1 MTSSVI
7 DYIIAV
13 KIIRISN
20 IITAKTCLYPYF
32 YLPIRV
38 YNTKKR
44 KSFSQIIDIIVFMP
58 SIKDVALAAG
68 VSTATVSRVL
78 ANNSRVK
85 EETKNRV
92 LLAIDALGYRP
103 NLIAR
108 SLRVQKSAKIGLLVS
123 DIRNPFFTAI
133 GRAVEDAA
141 YEQGYSVLMCNTDEN
156 PEKEELYLNLLHDEN
171 VAGII
176 FSPTQEFSANLS
188 TFTSDIP
195 LVIIDRAVKSDQVDM
210 VLLDNVSAAY
220 ELTTHLINNGYNKIA
235 GLFGNASTTGRE
247 RNKGFL
253 KALTENQ
260 LKPFSQQFLPPR
272 IQQGYDASIAILDKE
287 DHPDAIIT
295 SNSLLT
301 AGAFKALRDRKFRVP
316 SDIALVGFDETT
328 WGALVDPPITLIAQ
342 PTEEIGRTATEL
354 LFQRIHEPTRSPKT
368 VILKGTLVKR
378 GSSIKS

>member
-1 MTSSVI
+1 
-7 DYIIAV
+7 
-13 KIIRISN
+13 
-20 IITAKTCLYPYF
+20 
-32 YLPIRV
+32 
-38 YNTKKR
+38 
-44 KSFSQIIDIIVFMP
+44 MP

-260 LKPFSQQFLPPR
+260 LKPFSQQFIPPR

-354 LFQRIHEPTRSPKT
+354 LFQRILEPTRSPKT